1 MIIRPYRRHVAAS
14 FIACLFAL
22 VLSSCGGSSTQV
34 PASVTITPLTSSVS
48 VRGQQAFT
56 AVAKDTG
63 GNVIAGA
70 TFTWMSSAPDIAS
83 INASG
88 VATGV
93 SPGTAQILAT
103 SNAGTVKSNLA
114 TLTVTPVI
122 NTITISPTSATI
134 GVGGTQQ
141 FTATAYDIN
150 NNVVTTSFQW
160 TNANAAVASIDP
172 NGVATGVSAGTT
184 TITATASGR
193 TSPAATLT
201 VQ

>member
-1 MIIRPYRRHVAAS
+1 MLIRSYRRHFAVS
-14 FIACLFAL
+14 LFACLFTL
-22 VLSSCGGSSTQV
+22 VLSGCGGSSTPV
-34 PASVTITPLTSSVS
+34 PANVTITPLTSSVS
-48 VRGQQAFT
+48 IRGQQAFT

-63 GNVIAGA
+63 GNVIGGA
-70 TFTWMSSAPDIAS
+70 TFTWASSAPDVAS

-93 SPGTAQILAT
+93 SPGNTTILAT
-103 SNAGTVKSNLA
+103 SNAGNIKSNTA

-160 TNANAAVASIDP
+160 TNTNAGVASIDP
-172 NGVATGVSAGTT
+172 TGLATGVAAGTT
-184 TITATASGR
+184 TITATASGK
-193 TSPAATLT
+193 SSSGATLT

>member
-1 MIIRPYRRHVAAS
+1 MTICSYRRHFAAC
-14 FIACLFAL
+14 FITCLFAL
-22 VLSSCGGSSTQV
+22 ILSSCGGSGTQV
-34 PASVTITPLTSSVS
+34 PANVTITPLTSSVS
-48 VRGQQAFT
+48 IHGQQAFT

-70 TFTWMSSAPDIAS
+70 TFTWMSSAPDVAS

-93 SPGTAQILAT
+93 SPGSTTILAT
-103 SNAGTVKSNLA
+103 SNAGNIRSNTA

-134 GVGGTQQ
+134 SVGGTQQ

-150 NNVVTTSFQW
+150 NNVVTTTFQW
-160 TNANAAVASIDP
+160 TNTNAGVASIDP
-172 NGVATGVSAGTT
+172 NGVATGVAAGTT
-184 TITATASGR
+184 TISATASGK